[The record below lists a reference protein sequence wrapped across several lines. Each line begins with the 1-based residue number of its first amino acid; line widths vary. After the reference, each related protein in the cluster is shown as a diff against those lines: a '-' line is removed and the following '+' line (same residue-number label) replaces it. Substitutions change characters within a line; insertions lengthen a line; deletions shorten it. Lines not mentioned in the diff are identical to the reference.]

1 MQELLLKALQIQLK
15 QKSDIERN
23 KMEYTQDEI
32 TAAVGEAYV
41 LRTEQENLQKDL
53 KMSNWAYRVVM
64 KEEQFE
70 DETCFTW
77 TIREV
82 FFENNHPML
91 CSSQPSY
98 PMSTN
103 SVDELRDEM
112 HRYAAALALPILD
125 FADFQDYNS
134 SYKKETK

>member
-1 MQELLLKALQIQLK
+1 
-15 QKSDIERN
+15 
-23 KMEYTQDEI
+23 MEYTQDEI

-41 LRTEQENLQKDL
+41 SRTEQENLQKDL
-53 KMSNWAYRVVM
+53 QMKTSNWAYRVVM
-64 KEEQFE
+64 KEEQF
-70 DETCFTW
+70 DGETCFTW

-98 PMSTN
+98 PMSTQ
-103 SVDELRDEM
+103 SVDKLRDEM
-112 HRYAAALALPILD
+112 VRYAEALALPILD

-134 SYKKETK
+134 SYKKEIK